1 MFNVPKVKNIQS
13 TLIYLLP
20 IFIISGNFLSDLAVV
35 IINILFITLLIQNK
49 SLNFIYKNKYFWILL
64 AFYLYLVARSFLLLN
79 GFP

>member
-1 MFNVPKVKNIQS
+1 MFNLLKMKNILS

-20 IFIISGNFLSDLAVV
+20 IFIISGNFAADLAVV

-64 AFYLYLVARSFLLLN
+64 AFYLYL
-79 GFP
+79 